1 MAIEHGVNGAARR
14 DLDGVRQASQEPFSD
29 LAECLRD
36 AQKNIKPAV
45 RGTDVTGTALP
56 SGLTYGCCGL

>member
-1 MAIEHGVNGAARR
+1 MAIEHGVDSAARR
-14 DLDGVRQASQEPFSD
+14 DLDGMRQAQEPFAD

-45 RGTDVTGTALP
+45 RGTGVTGKALP